1 MSAIIFSAVPTY
13 INVHTEDIM
22 LKHLETARLGMKI
35 LYTKMFTS
43 YFCMEFV
50 RNSFCSHNYLAS
62 HTRDMHRNTIRPLF
76 KIIFKAVRTK

>member
-1 MSAIIFSAVPTY
+1 MSAIIFSVVPTY
-13 INVHTEDIM
+13 RYRNVHTEVIM
-22 LKHLETARLGMKI
+22 LKYLETARLGKKI

-62 HTRDMHRNTIRPLF
+62 HTRY
-76 KIIFKAVRTK
+76 A